1 VSSKNLKTL
10 LLGDMLMKIA
20 EAGNIIEFKQGLT
33 GRVQK
38 VNKNSVIVD
47 ISIMENF
54 RDLEMEPLTV
64 VNHKNYKILKTAE

>member
-1 VSSKNLKTL
+1 
-10 LLGDMLMKIA
+10 MKIA
-20 EAGNIIEFKQGLT
+20 EAGNIIEFKQGLK

-64 VNHKNYKILKTAE
+64 VNHKNYKILRTAE

>member
-1 VSSKNLKTL
+1 
-10 LLGDMLMKIA
+10 MKIA
-20 EAGNIIEFKQGLT
+20 EAGNIIEFKQGLK

-54 RDLEMEPLTV
+54 RDLEMEALTV

>member
-1 VSSKNLKTL
+1 MKTIFI
-10 LLGDMLMKIA
+10 GDTLMKIA
-20 EAGNIIEFKQGLT
+20 ETGNIIEFKQGLK

-54 RDLEMEPLTV
+54 RDLELEPLTV
-64 VNHKNYKILKTAE
+64 VNHKNYIIEEPQNN